1 MRHLEV
7 DDVMTRRVT
16 TVQVGARFKDVARLL
31 AEHKISAVPVLDGD
45 GTLVGMVSEADL
57 LRKEQYHEDAL
68 PTRRRF
74 GSRRERVLRAKALG
88 DFAGDVMTAPAI
100 TIGPE
105 ATVVE
110 AAKLMIEQN
119 VKRLPVV
126 DADGCLIGIVS
137 RADLLW
143 VFLRPDDEIAEE
155 IRHEVLARVLL
166 QEPTYTVAVTDGIVT
181 LSGKLDRRSTVEIAD
196 RLVRAVDGVVDVV
209 NGLTYQLDDSEKRLL
224 RSIP

>member
-16 TVQVGARFKDVARLL
+16 TVQVGARFKDVARAL

-209 NGLTYQLDDSEKRLL
+209 NGLTYQVDDSEKRLIW
-224 RSIP
+224 SMP

>member
-16 TVQVGARFKDVARLL
+16 TVQVGARFKDVARAL

-209 NGLTYQLDDSEKRLL
+209 NGLTYQLDDSEKRLI
-224 RSIP
+224 RSMP